1 MLHTDLPL
9 REHAAPARSAALVTI
24 GLGLVSIA
32 GWLFGIHTLTS
43 VFPGAVEM
51 KMNTSI
57 GLVFGGTAL
66 LILADPAHHRF
77 AGIARG
83 LCVALVVL
91 ALATLAEYTFD
102 WKLGID
108 EVIVKDEATAYNV
121 FRGRMSPMSA
131 VAFAALGCAIFAL
144 QHRRSIA
151 RLGAGCVIALGS
163 IALLGYLWDAAE
175 ITTDRWLPPVALNTA
190 AAFVLLGVGILIAPA
205 GPDTGSVRQI
215 SPLGA
220 VEAKILVGFVIALS
234 LLLAGGTYTYRA
246 NAQFANA
253 MAWVAHTQEVRKS
266 LASLYGSLAGSEVAL
281 RDYLLTADNAH
292 RAEYR
297 LLAEEVERKLLP
309 ELARLSADNPAQQA
323 DLEDLRVVV
332 KARLAALRSTLQAY
346 DDFGLPA
353 ARAIMAHGR
362 SALATQNVRTLT
374 DRMDSR
380 EQRLLVGR
388 QADTEH
394 ERRAMLISLLVTIAV
409 ASALFTVLFRNIH
422 AEILGRRDAENA
434 LRDSDQY
441 NRSIIDASP
450 DCLAVLTIEG
460 RVMQMT
466 PQGRRLMDIEN
477 FASIADSDWLTQWHG
492 EDRTAATAA
501 VDAARRGKDGRF
513 QGFCATQKGMPKW
526 WDVIVMPIFGA
537 EGQPA
542 RLLTVARDISEVK
555 RTADEL
561 VEANRFLDSL
571 IENLPAM
578 VVVKDATTLKFVR
591 QNRAFDQ
598 ALGLYRN
605 ESLGKGAH
613 DLFSAEEAEQIVR
626 TDREAIDGDKLVN
639 IPEQTILTKTL
650 GLRTFHTMKLPITDG
665 QGRAQFLLAISTDI
679 PERKLSEQAIHALN
693 AALEMKAAQ
702 LQESNKELESFSYS
716 VSHDLRAPLRAI
728 DGFAL
733 MIEEDYVDRL
743 DAEGRRYLSVI
754 RENAKRMGGLI
765 DDLLEFSRVGR
776 LPVLAREIDVDQLVR
791 ELAAELTD
799 GDSARAQV
807 QIGSL
812 PPARGDPGLLR
823 QVWTNLLSNALKYS
837 GKAARPR
844 IEVSGRQTAL
854 ESSYSV
860 RDNGVG
866 FDMTYADKLFGV
878 FQRLHRADEFDG
890 TGVGLAIVQRVVARH
905 GGRVWAEGKVN
916 EGATFS
922 FALPRGG
929 FDD

>member
-1 MLHTDLPL
+1 
-9 REHAAPARSAALVTI
+9 
-24 GLGLVSIA
+24 
-32 GWLFGIHTLTS
+32 
-43 VFPGAVEM
+43 
-51 KMNTSI
+51 
-57 GLVFGGTAL
+57 
-66 LILADPAHHRF
+66 
-77 AGIARG
+77 
-83 LCVALVVL
+83 
-91 ALATLAEYTFD
+91 
-102 WKLGID
+102 
-108 EVIVKDEATAYNV
+108 
-121 FRGRMSPMSA
+121 
-131 VAFAALGCAIFAL
+131 
-144 QHRRSIA
+144 
-151 RLGAGCVIALGS
+151 
-163 IALLGYLWDAAE
+163 
-175 ITTDRWLPPVALNTA
+175 
-190 AAFVLLGVGILIAPA
+190 
-205 GPDTGSVRQI
+205 
-215 SPLGA
+215 
-220 VEAKILVGFVIALS
+220 
-234 LLLAGGTYTYRA
+234 
-246 NAQFANA
+246 
-253 MAWVAHTQEVRKS
+253 
-266 LASLYGSLAGSEVAL
+266 
-281 RDYLLTADNAH
+281 
-292 RAEYR
+292 
-297 LLAEEVERKLLP
+297 
-309 ELARLSADNPAQQA
+309 
-323 DLEDLRVVV
+323 
-332 KARLAALRSTLQAY
+332 
-346 DDFGLPA
+346 
-353 ARAIMAHGR
+353 
-362 SALATQNVRTLT
+362 
-374 DRMDSR
+374 
-380 EQRLLVGR
+380 
-388 QADTEH
+388 
-394 ERRAMLISLLVTIAV
+394 
-409 ASALFTVLFRNIH
+409 
-422 AEILGRRDAENA
+422 
-434 LRDSDQY
+434 
-441 NRSIIDASP
+441 
-450 DCLAVLTIEG
+450 
-460 RVMQMT
+460 
-466 PQGRRLMDIEN
+466 
-477 FASIADSDWLTQWHG
+477 
-492 EDRTAATAA
+492 
-501 VDAARRGKDGRF
+501 
-513 QGFCATQKGMPKW
+513 
-526 WDVIVMPIFGA
+526 
-537 EGQPA
+537 
-542 RLLTVARDISEVK
+542 
-555 RTADEL
+555 
-561 VEANRFLDSL
+561 
-571 IENLPAM
+571 M

-679 PERKLSEQAIHALN
+679 TERKLSEQAIHALN

-776 LPVLAREIDVDQLVR
+776 LPVSAREIDVDQLVR